1 MDKAIL
7 MMAFQDLSDFELN
20 ENIVEL
26 KNLAFAC
33 EIDTADVLTQNI
45 KKKSNATYIGS
56 GKVEELKTALD
67 AQDADL
73 VVFNVGL
80 SPSQIRN
87 LEETLQRDVVDKNM
101 LVLEIFS
108 KRAVTPE
115 SKAQV
120 EIAQLKYLFPR
131 MIGSYEHLGRQ
142 VSGFG
147 TRNKGLGETQL
158 ELDRRNVDRR
168 IQNLTR
174 SLKEYEK
181 TRKTTREQ
189 RTSSHLPLVSLVGY
203 TNAGKSSLMN
213 LLIQDDEQER
223 HVFVKDMLFASLET
237 FSRKIDLGNN
247 HEFILN
253 DTVGFIKELPHDLIP
268 AFHSTLEEIESSK
281 LLLHVVDVS
290 NPFYETHI
298 KTIEETLDT
307 LDVSDIPVLTIY
319 NKIDLVEDL
328 EAHVNS
334 EAAFI
339 SIKENKGIDLLIHEI
354 ETILWG
360 NEEVIGFKFPYDKM
374 DLVQQILDIYPMIKK
389 ENLDDGVYIEISA
402 DPAVRSQYKQYAVDR

>member
-1 MDKAIL
+1 MDRAIL
-7 MMAFQDLSDFELN
+7 MMAYENLDDFELN
-20 ENIVEL
+20 ENIEEL
-26 KNLAFAC
+26 KNLALAC
-33 EIDTADVLTQNI
+33 EIEAQDVLTQNL
-45 KKKSNATYIGS
+45 KKKSNATYIGA
-56 GKVEELKTALD
+56 GKVEEIKMALE
-67 AQDADL
+67 AQDANL

-87 LEETLQRDVVDKNM
+87 LEEFLEVDVVDKNM

-108 KRAVTPE
+108 RRASTPE

-131 MIGSYEHLGRQ
+131 MIGSYKHLGRQ

-147 TRNKGLGETQL
+147 NRNKGLGETQL
-158 ELDRRNVDRR
+158 ELDRRHVDRR
-168 IQNLTR
+168 IRTLTKV
-174 SLKEYEK
+174 LKDYEK
-181 TRKTTREQ
+181 TRLTTRAQ
-189 RTSSHLPLVSLVGY
+189 KASSYLPLVSLVGY

-213 LLIQDDEQER
+213 LLLAQDEKR

-237 FSRKIDLGNN
+237 YSRKVDLGNN

-268 AFHSTLEEIESSK
+268 AFHSTLEEIEASD

-298 KTIEETLDT
+298 KTIEKTLETLDT
-307 LDVSDIPVLTIY
+307 TDAPMLTVY

-328 EAHVNS
+328 KPVINS

-339 SIKENKGIDLLIHEI
+339 SIHENLGIDALIKHI
-354 ETILWG
+354 ESILWA
-360 NEEVIGFKFPYDKM
+360 EEIVIEFKFPYNKM
-374 DLVQQILDIYPMIKK
+374 DLVEEILNVYPIVEK
-389 ENLDDGVYIEISA
+389 ENLEDGVSLKIKAKPSLVKKYQ
-402 DPAVRSQYKQYAVDR
+402 QYQVIQ